1 MTSGWSI
8 DAKSMESVKKQTD
21 KIKATGLT
29 FKQVFATIGHRL
41 EPEIR
46 RELRDNIK
54 LKESDTLVTDLVSVS
69 VKPTGH
75 ARFRVEIKGKNK
87 KGEFLLSGR
96 RKTSGLILPKRKKAM
111 KVRESSHPLSGKTI
125 RQARKVRVPGRVD
138 ELRDVAVA
146 VVKSQT
152 AAQIS
157 KRTGLGVRGGGMV
170 TRGALK

>member
-1 MTSGWSI
+1 MTSWSI

-21 KIKATGLT
+21 KIKGMGLT

-46 RELRDNIK
+46 RELNDNIE
-54 LKESDTLVTDLVSVS
+54 LKESSTPITDLVSVS

-87 KGEFLLSGR
+87 KGEFLLAGR
-96 RKTSGLILPKRKKAM
+96 QKTSGLILPKRKKAM
-111 KVRESSHPLSGKTI
+111 SVRKSSHPMSGKAL
-125 RQARKVRVPGRVD
+125 RQARKVRVPGRQD

-152 AAQIS
+152 AAQIQ

-170 TRGALK
+170 ARGALK

>member
-1 MTSGWSI
+1 MTSWSI

-21 KIKATGLT
+21 KIKGMGLT

-46 RELRDNIK
+46 RELNDNIQ
-54 LKESDTLVTDLVSVS
+54 LKDSDTLITDLVSVTA
-69 VKPTGH
+69 KPTGH

-125 RQARKVRVPGRVD
+125 RQARKVRVPGRED

-152 AAQIS
+152 AAQIQ
-157 KRTGLGVRGGGMV
+157 KRTGLGIRGGGIMA
-170 TRGALK
+170 RGAGLK

>member
-1 MTSGWSI
+1 MTSSWSI

-21 KIKATGLT
+21 KIKALRLT

-54 LKESDTLVTDLVSVS
+54 LKESLVSVT

-125 RQARKVRVPGRVD
+125 RQARKVRVPGRKD